1 MKNCIMSQRHWSLI
15 VTCPTNTLL
24 GFCKDPIVYA
34 ITNKQ
39 LQMLGALLGLPKAPK
54 ALLLQRTKVKKKN
67 DGNREIVMDFWYF
80 FNDIKRY
87 MKGIKRP

>member
-1 MKNCIMSQRHWSLI
+1 
-15 VTCPTNTLL
+15 
-24 GFCKDPIVYA
+24 
-34 ITNKQ
+34 
-39 LQMLGALLGLPKAPK
+39 MLGALLGLPKAPK